1 MILLKGIEKTFNHG
15 ASNELKVIK
24 DVSLQIDDGEMVA
37 IIGKSGTG
45 KSTLLHILAGIEDYE
60 CGQYYLDNIM
70 IKGLPDK
77 KLAQIRNEKIGLV
90 MQNFALVEEFS
101 AIENVLLPLD
111 FAKRKQKRRD
121 DIAFTALE
129 MVMMD
134 KWADQKVRTM
144 SGGQKQ
150 RVAIARA
157 MVNQPSVLL
166 ADEPTGA
173 LDSVTSCNIMELF
186 KQLHGN
192 GQTIII
198 VTHDINVAKCCDRI
212 IEMRDGKVFTFI

>member
-121 DIAFTALE
+121 DIAFAALE

-173 LDSVTSCNIMELF
+173 LDSATSCNIMELF